1 MHKVLI
7 GLMVIFF
14 LGDPGMQTL
23 AWLEALY
30 CCCGYRD
37 GLHTLCDLSNRR
49 MITARWQPDTARAA
63 PPQGQGYTD
72 PLSVALNI

>member
-23 AWLEALY
+23 AWL
-30 CCCGYRD
+30 GD
-37 GLHTLCDLSNRR
+37 MKLHTLCDLSNRR

-63 PPQGQGYTD
+63 P
-72 PLSVALNI
+72 LSGRGILIPCQWL